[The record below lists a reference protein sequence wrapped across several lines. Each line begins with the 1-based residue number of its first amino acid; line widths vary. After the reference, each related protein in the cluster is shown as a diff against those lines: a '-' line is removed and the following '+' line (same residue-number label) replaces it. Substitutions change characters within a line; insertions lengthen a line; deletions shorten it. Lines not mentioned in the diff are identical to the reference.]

1 MMREIIFA
9 FTPERTII
17 ITMVLIFIIMCGVDI
32 FVRIKHYKIDEQRI
46 INKYSQRWIEKYNEI
61 IQRYET
67 IGNEIDKLTQ
77 DIKTID
83 EKNLSLLDKEL
94 EKETDVNQHDWYE

>member
-17 ITMVLIFIIMCGVDI
+17 FTMVLIFIIMCGIDI
-32 FVRIKHYKIDEQRI
+32 FVHIRRYKIDEQKI
-46 INKYSQRWIEKYNEI
+46 INKYSQTWIKKYNEI

-77 DIKTID
+77 DIKIID
-83 EKNLSLLDKEL
+83 EKNLSFLDKEF
-94 EKETDVNQHDWYE
+94 EKEKL